1 MKRQPTKKSGMEK
14 AAISA
19 LLVQKKSF
27 SLQRLMHDYK
37 EITHQ
42 DVPIPG
48 VSALPLDNDFYEW
61 HGNVKAA
68 TNNVYKG
75 AVLHFKLSFPKD
87 YPLSPPTVYLLNTEL
102 KHPNVMPDRR
112 ICLDMFE
119 KDKGNYKG
127 WKSGYTVLSILLQL
141 QMFFFDIDEN
151 FLTIDNKKLIQENI
165 NAMSEF
171 KCSQCKHKGS
181 SNPYPEFPK
190 ITEQNTKLTQEQY
203 KEAKKNEICC
213 YHRKT
218 NFVDAA
224 IGLGISISKIPRTGE
239 IKGITPRFDFIDFKT
254 YTKER
259 LRVAFNG
266 EPFTHWFPLYFG
278 VKKEKFLNG
287 VTKAISMIAK
297 GNTKEFKENLILK
310 VMPKFFNYIALNIMS
325 EKVHNSSRAI
335 EILIYIYRILI
346 MLAQTYPEFKSE
358 ANKNLEEFI
367 KNPEQRIKDKTP
379 SLGDLLV
386 MLSVSDHKI
395 EELLPSYIS
404 EQMDRQIF
412 WILQELPEFEN
423 LINSSEVDDIR
434 AKICFK
440 CGITGQQLLL
450 FYYYFLKK
458 MVYGECDTLDKFA
471 EKLDNNYCCLTET
484 EIDKH
489 RLEINKI
496 LKIDNFNDFYK
507 FMGMEPPSKEELNKK
522 LKQAFENSKNKKYHG
537 TDEVR
542 YVPPEEEQIKYYMN
556 RYEPLEN
563 LVENGALLPA
573 ENPKWKELLNKFDI
587 VKEFKYSF
595 PNREMTPLAL
605 VRLFREKYSESL
617 FFDIRSTSD
626 TTKNNRIGEELNKRK
641 FVKKIEDE
649 DIIEKLTWR
658 QLYIKFYLE
667 EYCKYFPYIHDFK
680 QLYNILDLVKD
691 EVVHFVLFTSTMGT
705 LKSDFNYIR
714 AIFSKLTS
722 LKYLELVFTRG
733 ANIKLLKNL
742 IKGISNGLKGK
753 ASIEHLKII
762 SNPTSYNYCNKD
774 LNILTILD
782 NMPSLKILDVSNN
795 QLNLNTIL
803 RIRNH
808 LYYYKK
814 IIVLDLS
821 YCNLNDEMSNELA
834 DGIMKAKGLEK
845 LYIAGNNMVKG
856 LSNILY
862 NLAFQPSI
870 KIIDISDNKV
880 CDKKETSISLHK
892 LIKMSQTV
900 DTIIA
905 NNIAN
910 FNKELTNEFYYAL
923 GDSNNLTYLDLHNN
937 GIFSNVGNL
946 GMSIGFNALK
956 NGSLAYLDISNCGF
970 NWDTF
975 NNLIKG
981 MKISENDH
989 NKWYGFQFNSNI
1001 QKDTPE
1007 YFNKVFHC
1015 NLETFVF
1022 NGSNL
1027 YSNINYLD
1035 PKNANVENLMKTFL
1049 SESKK
1054 LDTLILNDNNF
1065 NKFFLDSMAE
1075 AFRAENNIKYLS
1087 VSNSRI
1093 DGEKFKSLL
1102 SGFYAPLPVKP
1113 KDQKPKE
1120 EKEKKEKKDKKDK
1133 KEHKKEIVER
1143 NPNPNFHIEELDLSS
1158 NQLGYSG
1165 IETLSNA
1172 LKINK
1177 TIKKLNLFHN
1187 LFDVNGA
1194 RRLGDIF
1201 KINTTLEEL
1210 DIGYNRIKN
1219 AGFKSIIQSIV
1230 ENKNLNLKFLGLKYN
1245 FINDKSLEEQLNKLE
1260 ENKDLKLEQLDLKN
1274 NNITPGFL
1282 MKLWEGKFT
1291 KMEKKLKMDI
1301 FDILLFMEPDRL
1313 ERTVWIPTGE
1323 EAKRLD
1329 IYNEI
1334 ERREQDCIKSE
1345 QSHVGIPIYIRRI
1358 RGRKAG
1364 KKKESKCRNIF
1375 IEFIMPNSVNRM
1387 LKLAATSKF
1396 SINGK
1401 NRKIFKAGTKPDFLV
1416 VKKRVNL

>member
-395 EELLPSYIS
+395 EELLPSYIC

-563 LVENGALLPA
+563 LVE
-573 ENPKWKELLNKFDI
+573 
-587 VKEFKYSF
+587 
-595 PNREMTPLAL
+595 
-605 VRLFREKYSESL
+605 
-617 FFDIRSTSD
+617 
-626 TTKNNRIGEELNKRK
+626 
-641 FVKKIEDE
+641 
-649 DIIEKLTWR
+649 
-658 QLYIKFYLE
+658 
-667 EYCKYFPYIHDFK
+667 
-680 QLYNILDLVKD
+680 
-691 EVVHFVLFTSTMGT
+691 
-705 LKSDFNYIR
+705 
-714 AIFSKLTS
+714 
-722 LKYLELVFTRG
+722 
-733 ANIKLLKNL
+733 
-742 IKGISNGLKGK
+742 
-753 ASIEHLKII
+753 
-762 SNPTSYNYCNKD
+762 
-774 LNILTILD
+774 
-782 NMPSLKILDVSNN
+782 
-795 QLNLNTIL
+795 
-803 RIRNH
+803 
-808 LYYYKK
+808 
-814 IIVLDLS
+814 
-821 YCNLNDEMSNELA
+821 
-834 DGIMKAKGLEK
+834 
-845 LYIAGNNMVKG
+845 
-856 LSNILY
+856 
-862 NLAFQPSI
+862 
-870 KIIDISDNKV
+870 
-880 CDKKETSISLHK
+880 
-892 LIKMSQTV
+892 
-900 DTIIA
+900 
-905 NNIAN
+905 
-910 FNKELTNEFYYAL
+910 
-923 GDSNNLTYLDLHNN
+923 
-937 GIFSNVGNL
+937 
-946 GMSIGFNALK
+946 
-956 NGSLAYLDISNCGF
+956 
-970 NWDTF
+970 
-975 NNLIKG
+975 
-981 MKISENDH
+981 
-989 NKWYGFQFNSNI
+989 
-1001 QKDTPE
+1001 
-1007 YFNKVFHC
+1007 
-1015 NLETFVF
+1015 
-1022 NGSNL
+1022 
-1027 YSNINYLD
+1027 
-1035 PKNANVENLMKTFL
+1035 
-1049 SESKK
+1049 
-1054 LDTLILNDNNF
+1054 
-1065 NKFFLDSMAE
+1065 
-1075 AFRAENNIKYLS
+1075 
-1087 VSNSRI
+1087 
-1093 DGEKFKSLL
+1093 
-1102 SGFYAPLPVKP
+1102 
-1113 KDQKPKE
+1113 
-1120 EKEKKEKKDKKDK
+1120 
-1133 KEHKKEIVER
+1133 
-1143 NPNPNFHIEELDLSS
+1143 
-1158 NQLGYSG
+1158 
-1165 IETLSNA
+1165 
-1172 LKINK
+1172 
-1177 TIKKLNLFHN
+1177 
-1187 LFDVNGA
+1187 
-1194 RRLGDIF
+1194 
-1201 KINTTLEEL
+1201 
-1210 DIGYNRIKN
+1210 
-1219 AGFKSIIQSIV
+1219 
-1230 ENKNLNLKFLGLKYN
+1230 
-1245 FINDKSLEEQLNKLE
+1245 
-1260 ENKDLKLEQLDLKN
+1260 
-1274 NNITPGFL
+1274 
-1282 MKLWEGKFT
+1282 
-1291 KMEKKLKMDI
+1291 
-1301 FDILLFMEPDRL
+1301 ILLFRYFNL
-1313 ERTVWIPTGE
+1313 
-1323 EAKRLD
+1323 
-1329 IYNEI
+1329 
-1334 ERREQDCIKSE
+1334 
-1345 QSHVGIPIYIRRI
+1345 
-1358 RGRKAG
+1358 
-1364 KKKESKCRNIF
+1364 
-1375 IEFIMPNSVNRM
+1375 
-1387 LKLAATSKF
+1387 TS
-1396 SINGK
+1396 I
-1401 NRKIFKAGTKPDFLV
+1401 
-1416 VKKRVNL
+1416 

>member
-395 EELLPSYIS
+395 EELLPSYIC

-563 LVENGALLPA
+563 LVENGALLPV

-1120 EKEKKEKKDKKDK
+1120 EKEKKDKKDK